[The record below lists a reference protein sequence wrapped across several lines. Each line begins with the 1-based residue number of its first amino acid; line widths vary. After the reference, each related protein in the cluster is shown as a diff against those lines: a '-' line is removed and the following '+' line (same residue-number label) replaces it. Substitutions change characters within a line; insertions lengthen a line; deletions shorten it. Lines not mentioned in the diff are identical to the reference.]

1 MSAPNA
7 RWERG
12 RSGGALLR
20 VSCTGSTVQ
29 HRRASRSALALGA
42 SCGALAQVPVRWRT
56 CLLAFMLVQVVG
68 SSERM
73 PCSTKPK
80 DPEPMGA
87 RQLGCAGKRVA
98 MQPPPRL
105 PPLFSQKQVAAAPHF
120 RRHHMQCGACLVAAP
135 RHGRSQRL
143 CSRSGSQA
151 GRLAVRGVP
160 STVVGLDHTNLS
172 ISSCA
177 HGLISL
183 FCHEHARTLH
193 TQRPKHP
200 RSIIRPTPRG
210 SITALHDEH
219 AGA

>member
-105 PPLFSQKQVAAAPHF
+105 PPLFSQKQVAAAPLF
-120 RRHHMQCGACLVAAP
+120 RRHHMQSGACLVAAP
-135 RHGRSQRL
+135 RQGRSQRL

-160 STVVGLDHTNLS
+160 STVVGLDHNRSAPGAWADFVVLP
-172 ISSCA
+172 
-177 HGLISL
+177 
-183 FCHEHARTLH
+183 RTLGLH
-193 TQRPKHP
+193 EPCTHKPATSKIDHSSSTGLHHGAP
-200 RSIIRPTPRG
+200 R
-210 SITALHDEH
+210 
-219 AGA
+219 